1 MDSPRSGM
9 RRARAVSWALA
20 GLGIAGVAGTSTL
33 AYADTF
39 RPPATEVPTVAVDP
53 APPEFD
59 PAPALEMPPALSPVA
74 TTTEPALPV
83 TTEPPPPGTPGTGV
97 IQSPETHRAQEPDY
111 TSRRTYE
118 PAPPLVAH
126 ESQPPTLPTTKR
138 HILTPTTVMSP
149 NFSPRISTSRGS

>member
-9 RRARAVSWALA
+9 RRARAVSWALT

-39 RPPATEVPTVAVDP
+39 RPPATEVPTVAGDP
-53 APPEFD
+53 A
-59 PAPALEMPPALSPVA
+59 
-74 TTTEPALPV
+74 
-83 TTEPPPPGTPGTGV
+83 PPGTPGTGV
-97 IQSPETHRAQEPDY
+97 IQSPETPRALEPDY

-118 PAPPLVAH
+118 TAPAPVTH

-138 HILTPTTVMSP
+138 HTLTPATVMAP